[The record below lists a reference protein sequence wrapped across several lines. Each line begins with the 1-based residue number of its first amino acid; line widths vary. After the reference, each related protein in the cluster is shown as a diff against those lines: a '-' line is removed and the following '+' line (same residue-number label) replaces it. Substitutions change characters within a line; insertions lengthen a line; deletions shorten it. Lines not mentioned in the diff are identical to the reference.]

1 MNHLTKEVLF
11 LKENWSPYRGICNT
25 IYLGSSPESDYYLVR
40 VGEFDFI
47 FWIIDSSGYY
57 RHDFVR
63 EKPLLNGTFSYFN
76 DAVEKAKLLLMLR

>member
-1 MNHLTKEVLF
+1 
-11 LKENWSPYRGICNT
+11 
-25 IYLGSSPESDYYLVR
+25 